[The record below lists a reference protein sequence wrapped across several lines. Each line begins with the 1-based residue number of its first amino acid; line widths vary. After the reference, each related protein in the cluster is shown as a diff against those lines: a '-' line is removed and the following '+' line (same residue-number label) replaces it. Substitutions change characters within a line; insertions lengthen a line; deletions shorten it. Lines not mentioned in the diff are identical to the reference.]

1 MLTEGGRSD
10 RYGYVIQCNAAGER
24 RLTNRCQCRREV
36 YSLQIIA
43 VLKGI
48 VRDCGN
54 TLRHSE
60 AYQFDA
66 AFEDI
71 AAIPSADRC
80 PTRRNID
87 RCKLL
92 AVGKCP
98 VSDCSDAVRQNNAL
112 QCGAAVEGP
121 AMNDSQ
127 SIRKRDRYKADTACK
142 CVLTKRGDRAG
153 TENSLQRFIVL
164 ECACTDRSDRIP
176 TQLLWENDRRVAAGV
191 LCDGRLFGGNGIS
204 VIALLADQAWDVERC
219 RCDGLNSGATV
230 RRDDLE
236 IICAESVTRFIETH
250 EVCISNQYIKFNGTP
265 CTVGIRKALRQKHVL
280 VIVI

>member
-24 RLTNRCQCRREV
+24 RLTNRCQCRRQS
-36 YSLQIIA
+36 YSLQIITILER
-43 VLKGI
+43 VI
-48 VRDCGN
+48 WDCGN

-98 VSDCSDAVRQNNAL
+98 VSDCSDAVRQDNAL

-121 AMNDSQ
+121 AINNSQ
-127 SIRKRDRYKADTACK
+127 SIRKRDRYKADAACK

-153 TENSLQRFIVL
+153 TENSLERLVVFERIFSD
-164 ECACTDRSDRIP
+164 CCDRIAA
-176 TQLLWENDRRVAAGV
+176 QLLWENDRRVAAGV

-204 VIALLADQAWDVERC
+204 VIALLAD
-219 RCDGLNSGATV
+219 
-230 RRDDLE
+230 
-236 IICAESVTRFIETH
+236 
-250 EVCISNQYIKFNGTP
+250 
-265 CTVGIRKALRQKHVL
+265 
-280 VIVI
+280 

>member
-10 RYGYVIQCNAAGER
+10 RYSYVIQRNAAGER

-60 AYQFDA
+60 ACQFDTA
-66 AFEDI
+66 SENI
-71 AAIPSADRC
+71 AAVPSADCR
-80 PTRRNID
+80 PVQRNVD
-87 RCKLL
+87 GCKLC

-98 VSDCSDAVRQNNAL
+98 VSDCSDAVRQDNAL

-121 AMNDSQ
+121 AINNSQ
-127 SIRKRDRYKADTACK
+127 SIRKRDRYKADAACK
-142 CVLTKRGDRAG
+142 YVLTKRGDRAG
-153 TENSLQRFIVL
+153 TENSLERLAVFERIFSD
-164 ECACTDRSDRIP
+164 CRDRIAA
-176 TQLLWENDRRVAAGV
+176 QLLWENDRRVAAGV

-219 RCDGLNSGATV
+219 RCDSRNLCATRLGGYFEV
-230 RRDDLE
+230 V
-236 IICAESVTRFIETH
+236 IAEFITGFIEADDID
-250 EVCISNQYIKFNGTP
+250 VPDCDVRF
-265 CTVGIRKALRQKHVL
+265 
-280 VIVI
+280 

>member
-1 MLTEGGRSD
+1 MFIKRCRSGR
-10 RYGYVIQCNAAGER
+10 YVYVIQCSTPGEGIF
-24 RLTNRCQCRREV
+24 TDRCQCRREAR
-36 YSLQIIA
+36 SLQIIA

-60 AYQFDA
+60 ACQFDA
-66 AFEDI
+66 TSENI
-71 AAIPSADRC
+71 AAVPSADCR
-80 PTRRNID
+80 PVQRNVD
-87 RCKLL
+87 GCKLC

-127 SIRKRDRYKADTACK
+127 SIRKRDRCKADTACK

-153 TENSLQRFIVL
+153 TENGLQRFIVL

-176 TQLLWENDRRVAAGV
+176 TQLLWQDNRRVAAGV
-191 LCDGRLFGGNGIS
+191 LCDGRLFGRDGIG
-204 VIALLADQAWDVERC
+204 IIILLADQAGNVERC

>member
-1 MLTEGGRSD
+1 MLTERGRSD
-10 RYGYVIQCNAAGER
+10 RYSYVIQRNAAGER
-24 RLTNRCQCRREV
+24 RLTNRCQCRRQS
-36 YSLQIIA
+36 YSLQIITILER
-43 VLKGI
+43 VI
-48 VRDCGN
+48 WDCGN

-98 VSDCSDAVRQNNAL
+98 VSDRSDTVRQDNAL

-121 AMNDSQ
+121 AINNSQ
-127 SIRKRDRYKADTACK
+127 SIRKRDRYKADAACK

-153 TENSLQRFIVL
+153 AENSLERLVVFERIFSD
-164 ECACTDRSDRIP
+164 CCDRIAA
-176 TQLLWENDRRVAAGV
+176 QLLWENDRRVAAGV

-219 RCDGLNSGATV
+219 RCDSRNLCATRLGGYFEV
-230 RRDDLE
+230 V
-236 IICAESVTRFIETH
+236 IAEFITGFIEADDID
-250 EVCISNQYIKFNGTP
+250 VPDCD
-265 CTVGIRKALRQKHVL
+265 VL
-280 VIVI
+280 F

>member
-24 RLTNRCQCRREV
+24 RLTNRCQCRRQS
-36 YSLQIIA
+36 YSLQIITILER
-43 VLKGI
+43 VI
-48 VRDCGN
+48 WDCGN
-54 TLRHSE
+54 ALRHSE

-112 QCGAAVEGP
+112 QRLAAIKGIP
-121 AMNDSQ
+121 ANDSQ
-127 SIRKRDRYKADTACK
+127 TVRKRDCCKAGAACERM
-142 CVLTKRGDRAG
+142 LTEGG
-153 TENSLQRFIVL
+153 
-164 ECACTDRSDRIP
+164 RSDRYGYVI
-176 TQLLWENDRRVAAGV
+176 QCNAAGER
-191 LCDGRLFGGNGIS
+191 RLTNRCQCRRQSYSLQIITILERVIWDCGN
-204 VIALLADQAWDVERC
+204 
-219 RCDGLNSGATV
+219 
-230 RRDDLE
+230 
-236 IICAESVTRFIETH
+236 
-250 EVCISNQYIKFNGTP
+250 
-265 CTVGIRKALRQKHVL
+265 ALRHSKACQLDAAFENIAAVPN
-280 VIVI
+280 VDCCPVQRNVDG